1 MNSIKLSIHNI
12 RRNGCAK
19 IVHHIRDSMMK
30 RYVSD
35 QNDFQIEIGIMMVVN
50 ILWLKSDILYTK
62 KKLYTSFIDLIQR
75 FFLFQV
81 LQWKRSEN
89 ATYKDLRT
97 RRPKIK
103 AIVGLSKQSTTY
115 DGVKWALDRLNIETV
130 HCQTTESCINSC
142 VVSSLTTTPGNNLSS
157 LTHNNATTNT
167 SNYNNKREALCPS
180 LVLLDLKAT
189 KDLDPE
195 AVSR

>member
-1 MNSIKLSIHNI
+1 M
-12 RRNGCAK
+12 
-19 IVHHIRDSMMK
+19 
-30 RYVSD
+30 
-35 QNDFQIEIGIMMVVN
+35 
-50 ILWLKSDILYTK
+50 
-62 KKLYTSFIDLIQR
+62 
-75 FFLFQV
+75 FQV

-103 AIVGLSKQSTTY
+103 AILGLSKQSTTY

>member
-1 MNSIKLSIHNI
+1 
-12 RRNGCAK
+12 
-19 IVHHIRDSMMK
+19 
-30 RYVSD
+30 
-35 QNDFQIEIGIMMVVN
+35 MMVVN
-50 ILWLKSDILYTK
+50 ILPLRIRYLISCNL
-62 KKLYTSFIDLIQR
+62 LQSSFIDSILR
-75 FFLFQV
+75 SFLFQV

-103 AIVGLSKQSTTY
+103 AIVGLPKQSTTY
-115 DGVKWALDRLNIETV
+115 DAVKWALDRLNIETV

-142 VVSSLTTTPGNNLSS
+142 VVASLTTTPGNNLSS

-167 SNYNNKREALCPS
+167 SNYSNKREALCPS